1 MQKMEKMEKRIMIKK
16 KNQFNSKFSGFK
28 KYFNENTFFD
38 DVYFKHRS
46 KFIIKLRDYVYP
58 EEESNKKRIKGSSS
72 IGEST
77 ESDTN
82 LNSSI
87 NKMMNFDNI
96 KENNGDEQKD
106 SDKKNIGEN
115 IFNEPEIQINNND
128 DY

>member
-1 MQKMEKMEKRIMIKK
+1 M
-16 KNQFNSKFSGFK
+16 
-28 KYFNENTFFD
+28 
-38 DVYFKHRS
+38 
-46 KFIIKLRDYVYP
+46 YP